1 MTTIAAVRANAD
13 STVMELARF
22 LKLTRFLNDSSL
34 FSILLGGFFVLSGK
48 SFIKMKS
55 RILTQPPESNRRTTL
70 SIGAAVTLVIAQFVV
85 AVPAVTDR
93 WAIHST
99 RLSQD

>member
-1 MTTIAAVRANAD
+1 
-13 STVMELARF
+13 
-22 LKLTRFLNDSSL
+22 
-34 FSILLGGFFVLSGK
+34 
-48 SFIKMKS
+48 MKS